1 MDEGRGAGRAW
12 VQALLRAQCQAPLSS
27 PWWRPGHV
35 PPLRPSCF
43 PGHTA
48 GGSDLPPWGPPEPE
62 ARALS
67 RAKPISTVTVRN
79 TEEKVHGGGR
89 ATGAGGAG
97 SARREG
103 AQHPHSCWGREGQG
117 AHAPRRRSECSIARA
132 ERAPSRSQRPR
143 GPCTHA
149 SARRAGSLSLP
160 SATPPCAH
168 GPQDLWPAEPLPGP
182 VAAALACLRVA
193 VATGG
198 PSRRA
203 ARLRPRPTATVTGA
217 VQGPGRAG
225 AASCPLSAVPWLGS
239 LGHTVFSHIWSGSRL
254 PSLPRTCPG
263 SAC

>member
-1 MDEGRGAGRAW
+1 MGPARRVDEGRGAGRAW

-79 TEEKVHGGGR
+79 TEEKVHGGGGQR
-89 ATGAGGAG
+89 
-97 SARREG
+97 
-103 AQHPHSCWGREGQG
+103 GREGQG

-132 ERAPSRSQRPR
+132 ERAPSRGQRPR

-168 GPQDLWPAEPLPGP
+168 GPQDLRPAEPLPGP

-217 VQGPGRAG
+217 VQGPGRVG
-225 AASCPLSAVPWLGS
+225 AAPCPLSAVPWLGS